1 MVPKGQR
8 RKLDPKAKKLIMVG
22 YSTQHKDGYR
32 LYDPETRQIV
42 IRRDVVFNEA
52 EKGHTSLLASG
63 EQSVT
68 HSLPLPELIF
78 PIVTEEDIQAPSS
91 SDDDDD
97 GDEDD
102 ANEGTELE
110 ADGAGN
116 EERHLAERGPETTT
130 TTALD
135 NVLGG

>member
-52 EKGHTSLLASG
+52 EKRHTSLLASG

-68 HSLPLPELIF
+68 HSLPLPELLF

-91 SDDDDD
+91 SDDDD

-102 ANEGTELE
+102 ANEVTELE

-116 EERHLAERGPETTT
+116 EERGTSPS
-130 TTALD
+130 
-135 NVLGG
+135 